1 MEKKSLNVAMH
12 VNETEMINF
21 VDVIKEKMKEYIPY
35 WLQIFNHLYRLLII
49 GGFGSRKTNSLFDP

>member
-35 WLQIFNHLYRLLII
+35 WLQIFNHLYRLFII